1 MFDREYKA
9 GPEGYAG
16 KKAGTVLKPE
26 DLEADPESLAAAGH
40 IEMGDPNPEP
50 CPACKQEGLKRVP
63 KFDNLNDLR
72 EHYIDKHPAYAPP
85 VAEG

>member
-1 MFDREYKA
+1 
-9 GPEGYAG
+9 
-16 KKAGTVLKPE
+16 
-26 DLEADPESLAAAGH
+26 
-40 IEMGDPNPEP
+40 MGDPNPEP